1 MDKSHKIYT
10 DEVQFPSDPTE
21 LENSQSCDQP
31 IPGSD
36 AKSCYIDSSSPP
48 SSPLYQ
54 LHLLPLSSD
63 SNDCFEALS
72 PVSLC
77 DIEFVIT
84 DENQIKE
91 HQTKVSSDSGI
102 GLKSEFMIKMD
113 SVSGEITAATSG
125 QDDYN
130 HVTWDQPTGQLI
142 GQERNSA
149 KDTGVSRRDSTQ
161 KAKQQSGS
169 ESPTTHQ
176 NNVASR
182 FVIPSTSHLALRRK
196 LKVQASQHPLPAKS
210 SEENAPV
217 SLKSQRKSDMINQSS
232 RGSKI
237 SKNAPIQGGLFVY
250 PEIPRV
256 PRPPTSKCRV
266 GAGFTRKARKQETP
280 SLKGGQSETSTHEK
294 YGENFQERNRKAT
307 IPFLPN
313 ISPAPNH
320 LSCPASQKSP
330 RKSRRKSRKLSELF
344 RKSKRTSQEKHKE
357 PSPETNSSVPVQ
369 SRPRICKPRQRRQSR
384 DQVGSSFCTSEKACV
399 EAIQGSSF
407 SIQNSSGETS
417 ILDLNA
423 IQSVSVD
430 PPTTHLAQRRKLKR
444 VTFNPSPTKSQD
456 ENKILNSIEKGHEP
470 GKSIHCQTKTSTSHE
485 EHEKTPQEVN
495 SSFPSSPKI
504 CQPRQRD
511 HVINQ
516 RDQSHD
522 QSGSSLQTSVE
533 SCAEA
538 PQGLQPFPRS
548 HATKQGS
555 SSSRQMSAGETSV
568 VEPNALPSHSVIP
581 PTSHLALRRKLTRGT
596 SNKLPDESREE
607 SMKPKGI
614 TAETTRLLSRPTIR
628 SIRLNGPVPQNSS
641 DLTRCK
647 IKPSNNSPK
656 TPKSAPIQGRHFVY
670 PEIPR
675 VPHPPTR
682 KTLVR
687 PSTTTEGHKHEKSLL
702 KDDQSVTSSPEN
714 HGETSEEKNSSV
726 PFLPKIPN
734 VQPAKQ
740 DGRKQRVKTLLDIC
754 NSLSNKQRTL

>member
-1 MDKSHKIYT
+1 MDKSPKIYT

-176 NNVASR
+176 NNVASH
-182 FVIPSTSHLALRRK
+182 FVIPSRSHLALRRK

-256 PRPPTSKCRV
+256 PRPPTRKCRV
-266 GAGFTRKARKQETP
+266 GPGFTRKARKQETP

-320 LSCPASQKSP
+320 LSFPASQKSP
-330 RKSRRKSRKLSELF
+330 RKSRSKSRRKSRKLSELF

-384 DQVGSSFCTSEKACV
+384 DQLGSSFCTSEKACV

-444 VTFNPSPTKSQD
+444 VTFNPSPAKSQD

-470 GKSIHCQTKTSTSHE
+470 GKSIHCQTNTSTSHE
-485 EHEKTPQEVN
+485 EHKKTPQEVN
-495 SSFPSSPKI
+495 SSIPSSPKI

-511 HVINQ
+511 HVINH
-516 RDQSHD
+516 RVINHMIN
-522 QSGSSLQTSVE
+522 
-533 SCAEA
+533 
-538 PQGLQPFPRS
+538 R
-548 HATKQGS
+548 
-555 SSSRQMSAGETSV
+555 MSAGETSV

-714 HGETSEEKNSSV
+714 QGETSEEKNSSV